1 MMNKFIMKLRLIQIV
16 KKAYQL
22 KWFKISKFRRDF
34 YFELYR
40 SNKLDDLHMCLY
52 DLTGESPYNDRGRA
66 WYFHYDGK
74 WNKEGIH
81 DEQNQENVR
90 EIGRSGSEVRQP
102 SGDTSES

>member
-16 KKAYQL
+16 RKAYQL

-40 SNKLDDLHMCLY
+40 VGAYENLHMCLY

-66 WYFHYDGK
+66 WYFHSDGK
-74 WNKEGIH
+74 WNKDGIGY
-81 DEQNQENVR
+81 DIKKAKQKTKLNKR
-90 EIGRSGSEVRQP
+90 EKVK
-102 SGDTSES
+102 